1 MLRNQHSFSR
11 CDRLKLIAA
20 YANKLQSKN
29 DAQDL
34 VDELLGFIKR
44 QATQSIDH

>member
-1 MLRNQHSFSR
+1 MCQSIGKYTDEQYTYLFG
-11 CDRLKLIAA
+11 DRFKLIAA

-34 VDELLGFIKR
+34 EVWWLSFKK
-44 QATQSIDH
+44 S